1 MRNLDVGALTAI
13 FDLLQQ
19 HYPERLG
26 ELWFLNAPF
35 LFWGLWSVVKPCVKP
50 STREKIRFLSNS
62 EKGAL
67 LAQTIPA
74 VVSGMLLETCK
85 AKLVVQGLCTLL
97 LYRSWGGGRGGG
109 GGGEQLLRVC
119 L

>member
-62 EKGAL
+62 EKGEL

-74 VVSGMLLETCK
+74 SVSGMLSTRQTWWCGW
-85 AKLVVQGLCTLL
+85 QYTLP
-97 LYRSWGGGRGGG
+97 
-109 GGGEQLLRVC
+109 VC
-119 L
+119 MGM

>member
-62 EKGAL
+62 EKGEL

-74 VVSGMLLETCK
+74 DVSGRFLDSRNGPL
-85 AKLVVQGLCTLL
+85 AGVRAVQAAG
-97 LYRSWGGGRGGG
+97 
-109 GGGEQLLRVC
+109 VA
-119 L
+119 

>member
-62 EKGAL
+62 EKGEL

-74 VVSGMLLETCK
+74 SVSGMSSTRQTWWCGCGSTPCQCAWVCEL
-85 AKLVVQGLCTLL
+85 
-97 LYRSWGGGRGGG
+97 
-109 GGGEQLLRVC
+109 QLLSVC